1 MGNDKPYSNRTYAIA
16 PLFPP
21 NQRKQTFLPPRLAT
35 VYTQVLLFV
44 YEAFCALNP
53 RQVTAVAPLGETPR
67 PRCLLYLGRPQ
78 DRTGSPIL
86 GDFETP
92 DPPRIGGLGEQ
103 NDQYSVSP
111 VQLPIT
117 HYQNELC

>member
-1 MGNDKPYSNRTYAIA
+1 MGDGLMTNPTPTGLTQSPPIA
-16 PLFPP
+16 SKSGETNFS
-21 NQRKQTFLPPRLAT
+21 PPRLAT

-44 YEAFCALNP
+44 YEAFCPLNP

-92 DPPRIGGLGEQ
+92 APPRIGGLGGKMT
-103 NDQYSVSP
+103 N
-111 VQLPIT
+111 T
-117 HYQNELC
+117 A